1 MSWELYLAYF
11 AASFLVVV
19 IPGQSVTL
27 IVANSLR
34 HGTRAGLAI
43 VGGTQLGIAVMIVA
57 LAFGLSPLVEFLG
70 VWFDWLRLAG
80 ACYLA
85 WLGWKMLHERGAL
98 DAVEAQPRPARGFFL
113 QGFLVAASNPKMLLF
128 FGAFIPQFIDPA
140 GNALLQ
146 TLLLG
151 GTSILTAAVCD
162 SGYAILS
169 GRAGGW
175 LSRQRV
181 RLLSRIGGACLI
193 GGAVWLA
200 FTRRA

>member
-1 MSWELYLAYF
+1 MSWELYVTYF

-19 IPGQSVTL
+19 IPGPSVTL

-34 HGTRAGLAI
+34 HGTGAGLAI
-43 VGGTQLGIAVMIVA
+43 VGGTQLGIAAMIVA
-57 LAFGLSPLVEFLG
+57 LALGLTSLIELMG
-70 VWFDWLRLAG
+70 EWFDWLRLAG
-80 ACYLA
+80 AAYLA
-85 WLGWKMLHERGAL
+85 WLGWKMLRERGDLGEA
-98 DAVEAQPRPARGFFL
+98 AAQPRPRRGFFL
-113 QGFLVAASNPKMLLF
+113 QGFLVALSNPKMLLF

-140 GNALLQ
+140 GNTVAQ
-146 TLLLG
+146 VLLLG
-151 GTSILTAAVCD
+151 GTSIATAAVCD

-181 RLLSRIGGACLI
+181 RLLSRIGGVCLI